1 MRQISFLFLREWRR
15 LGKLSAKFIFF
26 FLGSLGASGFC
37 VQSWKDYSLSN
48 CFYFFFFCQVADVL
62 IEGGTISAV
71 GTDLDGTED
80 ALVIDAEGKMVLPGG
95 VDAATNFHTA
105 KGEGVGVADD
115 FESGTRA
122 ALAGKPTY
130 EVYLN

>member
-1 MRQISFLFLREWRR
+1 MANCRQNLFSFSWEVSALQVSVSNR
-15 LGKLSAKFIFF
+15 GKTIRCLTAFTS
-26 FLGSLGASGFC
+26 
-37 VQSWKDYSLSN
+37 
-48 CFYFFFFCQVADVL
+48 FFFCQGADVL